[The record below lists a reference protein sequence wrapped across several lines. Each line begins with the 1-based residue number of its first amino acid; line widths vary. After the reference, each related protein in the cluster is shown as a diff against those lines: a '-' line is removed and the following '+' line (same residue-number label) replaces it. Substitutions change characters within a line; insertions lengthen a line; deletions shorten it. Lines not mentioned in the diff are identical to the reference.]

1 MSMHSDVMKVRDQNS
16 KNSYADA
23 HCHLIPEWFTMDE
36 IKEIVDRSKQ
46 AQVDLIVNSAVDP
59 EYYEFALETIK
70 FESIYL
76 TIGSDPT
83 KISNKRF
90 DEFTRFFK
98 KHESEIIAI
107 GEIGLD
113 FHWVKE
119 QEKQVEQEK
128 FFRMFIDFAREN
140 DKPIVIHSR
149 EAESRIIEILKEKGA
164 EEVLMHCFSGTE
176 EQAREISTLAWYVS
190 VPTSAIYRKNFQ
202 KILHSVSLDSLLFET
217 DSPFHSLEKDQ
228 KNNPSNIPI
237 LCRHASRILEV
248 EEKDLADIVYRNTRT
263 FYRI

>member
-1 MSMHSDVMKVRDQNS
+1 MHSDVMKVRDQNS

-176 EQAREISTLAWYVS
+176 
-190 VPTSAIYRKNFQ
+190 
-202 KILHSVSLDSLLFET
+202 
-217 DSPFHSLEKDQ
+217 SP
-228 KNNPSNIPI
+228 
-237 LCRHASRILEV
+237 
-248 EEKDLADIVYRNTRT
+248 
-263 FYRI
+263 